1 MWFVQENFLPL
12 YDLQYSFMW
21 VTFCGKTEDELSG
34 QLENIRESAK
44 RMGLHWAHRRACFLL
59 GRLCAKKLKFSQVWT
74 FYCTGIWSEIVSAH
88 LIIHGYDDFL
98 LHGFKF
104 CWFSFSFPCWI
115 PYIYFFFLLS
125 SGSRLLRGSSQ
136 CLRGQFLRHA
146 APHRAL
152 HKSHRHLPKATYDG
166 QAAPDS
172 WES

>member
-74 FYCTGIWSEIVSAH
+74 FYCTGI
-88 LIIHGYDDFL
+88 
-98 LHGFKF
+98 
-104 CWFSFSFPCWI
+104 
-115 PYIYFFFLLS
+115 
-125 SGSRLLRGSSQ
+125 
-136 CLRGQFLRHA
+136 
-146 APHRAL
+146 
-152 HKSHRHLPKATYDG
+152 
-166 QAAPDS
+166 
-172 WES
+172 

>member
-12 YDLQYSFMW
+12 YDLHYSFMW

-104 CWFSFSFPCWI
+104 C
-115 PYIYFFFLLS
+115 
-125 SGSRLLRGSSQ
+125 
-136 CLRGQFLRHA
+136 
-146 APHRAL
+146 
-152 HKSHRHLPKATYDG
+152 
-166 QAAPDS
+166 
-172 WES
+172 